1 MGFSNARKKK
11 TGRGK
16 KKTCDGCRQ
25 HDVTRM
31 QKCGAANPSICL
43 ENKLGRGGDGNEE
56 AREGRG
62 RRLGRATRYTPGQAA
77 KDQKKKTEERGGRAG
92 LSVLDAHVVLS
103 GRVDV
108 ASTRRD
114 SGPFNSTGRTRGRS
128 YREVLTQRTERV
140 KKELMRADSE
150 KQSLSF
156 TDPANLWFQNLPGRL
171 KCLPLTF
178 HELRGK
184 SRNTFTAARLKRS
197 QIM

>member
-1 MGFSNARKKK
+1 M
-11 TGRGK
+11 
-16 KKTCDGCRQ
+16 
-25 HDVTRM
+25 
-31 QKCGAANPSICL
+31 
-43 ENKLGRGGDGNEE
+43 
-56 AREGRG
+56 
-62 RRLGRATRYTPGQAA
+62 
-77 KDQKKKTEERGGRAG
+77 
-92 LSVLDAHVVLS
+92 LDAHVVLS

-108 ASTRRD
+108 SSNRRD

-171 KCLPLTF
+171 KCLPLTS

-184 SRNTFTAARLKRS
+184 SRNTFTAARLKKVPDYVKSTAMFSTIVPPRS
-197 QIM
+197 ILGLKAQLPL